1 MPIFYS
7 MIKKANALFIA
18 MSLMFVF
25 SLGMLGLHLA
35 YQRVQTE
42 QSDFKHYYERQM
54 MMQLFLA
61 DYLMR
66 KEYYPETGSV
76 QMNTGKIDYRI

>member
-7 MIKKANALFIA
+7 TIKKANVLLIAL
-18 MSLMFVF
+18 SLLFVF
-25 SLGMLGLHLA
+25 SFSLLGLHLA
-35 YQRVQTE
+35 YQRTQTE
-42 QSDFKHYYERQM
+42 QTDFKHYYERQM

-66 KEYYPETGSV
+66 RDQYSSAGSV
-76 QMNTGKIDYRI
+76 QMNTGKID